1 MVFGVESVTQRLID
15 GKIEYD
21 AGSLKLSDY
30 KIELSIRKGETVK
43 GSFQITSRGGNPV
56 RGTVRASLLRMQCL
70 KTEFEGTQ
78 AQIVY
83 RFSGAGMEEGD
94 IQKGEFWIVSSA
106 GEYTIPFVVTVARDV
121 LTSLLGPVKNLFH
134 FANLAKTNW
143 DEAVSLFYRDDFVS
157 LFHGTDSRYLNTYL
171 GLSGMRGNQQNVD
184 EFLIEINKKQ
194 PIEYIPME
202 TMIHMEEPEDTAQG
216 RITITRNGWGY
227 TALAIETD
235 GDFLSVEKKVLTDD
249 DFLGNICNTGFLV
262 DRAGLHAGINFGF
275 VRLFNASVDIR
286 IEIRVMS
293 VRRRGMVF
301 SGKKEM
307 GRLTVSLMNYY
318 ADFRTKKLSSNVWIR
333 ESKKIVERMNELEEK
348 NIPARLFK
356 AQLLI
361 TEERLNEAKWILD
374 RVEQDLTY
382 GRRLPEHWCYYL
394 YLTSLVRRS
403 EVYVDEVTAQVEQI
417 YAEHPD
423 NWRIAWLL
431 LYLREEFSKSPYRKW
446 LFLENQF
453 YENCKSP
460 VLYMEALA
468 ILNANPTML
477 GKLSEFELQVLNYAA
492 KKNVLK
498 KDVILQLQNIA
509 PKIRQYSERV
519 FFILQKSY
527 ETTKDDE
534 TLQVLL
540 SFLIKGGCFGE
551 RYLSWYALGVEREL
565 RVTRLYE
572 YYMLSLPGDFEE
584 PLPKMVMMYFAY
596 HSELDYQGKSILY
609 ANVYRY
615 RDKYPEITFTY
626 RQFIERFLVEQIGM
640 GHINKQLA
648 YLYSEL
654 VTPAMLNADNAP
666 NFITLLFSHLIT
678 VKDSACRK
686 IVLIY
691 DRLKEEH
698 IFPVIDGKAVV
709 PVYDS
714 AYQILL
720 QDEHGNRRVSGEPYR
735 IEKLMIPGKFIK
747 EIGGMVTGH
756 LGLDLYLCEGGRGGV
771 VITSKNA
778 ECYKR
783 LWESEQVRDEFKRE
797 IRFRLA
803 QYLYDNDRISE
814 CDVMM
819 QSLAPEKM
827 GMRERSA
834 FLRLMI
840 LRGMHDKAYQWLC
853 TFGMEQVDVS
863 VAVRL
868 ISRLIARS
876 EFKRDEKLVS
886 LAFRTFEGG
895 KYDENILR
903 YLAAYYEGTTK
914 HLRDIWKAA
923 KDFDLDTGSL
933 CERILLQILFSGYYI
948 GEKNEL
954 FYHYVKNGARKQV
967 ELAYLTVS
975 AYDYFVRGNVV
986 DEKLFSYFTRLFYRG
1001 EELHDVCRLAYL
1013 KFYAESVPAAGEE
1026 VLQLAARFLEYF
1038 MSKGICFPFFADY
1051 AQAAGCVARLADET
1065 MIEYRT
1071 APGRRVSLHYVMQTE
1086 DAEGTYVTE
1095 PMTDMYEGIH
1105 VKSLVLFFGETL
1117 QYYITEE
1124 TAEGEQLTESAT
1136 ISKNDMSAANS
1147 GTRYSDVNDLVIA
1160 GTLQD
1165 YSGFHK
1171 MAAAYEEKS
1180 FLSERLFSPQV

>member
-1 MVFGVESVTQRLID
+1 MESVTQRLID

-21 AGSLKLSDY
+21 AGSLVLSDY
-30 KIELSIRKGETVK
+30 KIELTIKKGETVK
-43 GSFQITSRGGNPV
+43 GSFQLKSRGGNSV
-56 RGTVRASLLRMQCL
+56 KGTVRSSLLRMQCQ

-78 AQIVY
+78 AQIAY
-83 RFSGAGMEEGD
+83 CFSGIGMDEGD
-94 IQKGEFWIVSSA
+94 IQKGEFSIVSSA
-106 GEYTIPFVVTVARDV
+106 GEYTIPFVVTVAHSV
-121 LTSLLGPVKNLFH
+121 LTSLMGPVKNLFH

-143 DEAVSLFYRDDFVS
+143 DEAVALFYRDDFVS
-157 LFHGTDSRYLNTYL
+157 LFHGMDSRYLNTYL
-171 GLSGMRGNQQNVD
+171 GLSGMKGNQLNVD

-202 TMIHMEEPEDTAQG
+202 TLIRMEEPEDTSQG

-262 DRAGLHAGINFGF
+262 DSAGLHAGNNFGY

-286 IEIRVMS
+286 IEIQVTAAKRHGVI
-293 VRRRGMVF
+293 F

-307 GRLTVSLMNYY
+307 RRLTVSLMEYY
-318 ADFRTKKLSSNVWIR
+318 AAFRTKKLSSGVWLR

-348 NIPARLFK
+348 SIPARLFK

-361 TEERLNEAKWILD
+361 TEERINEAKWLLE

-382 GRRLPEHWCYYL
+382 GKRAPEHWCYYL
-394 YLTSLVRRS
+394 YLTSLIRRS
-403 EVYVDEVTAQVEQI
+403 EVYVDEVTREVEQI
-417 YAEHPD
+417 YAQHPE

-431 LYLREEFSKSPYRKW
+431 LYLREEFSKSPYKKW

-468 ILNANPTML
+468 LLNANPTML
-477 GKLSEFELQVLNYAA
+477 SKLSEFEIQVLNYAA
-492 KKNVLK
+492 KKDVLK
-498 KDVILQLQNIA
+498 KDVILQLQNLA
-509 PKIRQYSERV
+509 PKIKQYSDRM

-527 ETTKDDE
+527 QTTKNDE
-534 TLQVLL
+534 TLKLLL
-540 SFLIKGGCFGE
+540 SFLIKGGKFGE
-551 RYLSWYALGVEREL
+551 RYFSWYALGIEREL

-572 YYMLSLPGDFEE
+572 SYMLSLPDDFEGE
-584 PLPKMVMMYFAY
+584 LPKMVMMYFAY
-596 HSELDYQGKSILY
+596 HSELNYQGKSMLY
-609 ANVYRY
+609 ANIYRN
-615 RDKYPEITFTY
+615 REKYPEIAVTY
-626 RQFIERFLVEQIGM
+626 RQPVERFLIEQIGM

-654 VTPAMLNADNAP
+654 VTPAMLNEENAP
-666 NFITLLFSHLIT
+666 YFVSLLFSNLIT
-678 VKDSACRK
+678 VRDDACRQ

-691 DRLKEEH
+691 DRLKGEH
-698 IFPVIDGKAVV
+698 VYPVTDRKAIV
-709 PVYDS
+709 PIYGS
-714 AYQILL
+714 SYQILL
-720 QDEHGNRRVSGEPYR
+720 QDENGNRRVSGELYR
-735 IEKLMIPGKFIK
+735 IEKLMIPGHFIK
-747 EIGGMVTGH
+747 ELSGLVRDH
-756 LGLDLYLCEGGRGGV
+756 LGMDLYLCEGGLSGV
-771 VITSKNA
+771 VITAKNV

-783 LWESEQVRDEFKRE
+783 LWESEHVKEEFKRE
-797 IRFRLA
+797 IRLRLA
-803 QYLYDNDRISE
+803 QYLYDNDRIEE
-814 CDVMM
+814 CDAVM
-819 QSLAPEKM
+819 QSVKPEDM
-827 GMRERSA
+827 GTKERSE

-840 LRGMHDKAYQWLC
+840 LRAMYDRAYQWLC
-853 TFGMEQVDVS
+853 TFGMEQMDVA

-868 ISRLIARS
+868 LSRLIVRT
-876 EFKRDEKLVS
+876 EFKRDEKL
-886 LAFRTFEGG
+886 LALSFRTFAGG
-895 KYDENILR
+895 KYDENILS

-914 HLRDIWKAA
+914 QLRDIWKAS
-923 KDFDLDTGSL
+923 KDFELDVNHL

-954 FYHYVKNGARKQV
+954 FYSYVKNGARKQV
-967 ELAYLTVS
+967 ELAYLTVC
-975 AYDYFVRGNVV
+975 AYDFFVRGNVV
-986 DEKLFSYFTRLFYRG
+986 DEKLFPYFTRLFYRG

-1013 KFYAESVPAAGEE
+1013 KFYADSVSSAAEE
-1026 VLQLAARFLEYF
+1026 VLQLAGHFLEYF

-1051 AQAAGCVARLADET
+1051 AQVVKCVARCADET

-1071 APGRRVSLHYVMQTE
+1071 VPGRRVLLHYVMQTQSG
-1086 DAEGTYVTE
+1086 DGAYVTE
-1095 PMTDMYEGIH
+1095 PMTDMYGGIYI
-1105 VKSLVLFFGETL
+1105 KSLVLFFGETL

-1136 ISKNDMSAANS
+1136 ISKNDMSS
-1147 GTRYSDVNDLVIA
+1147 GSGGTRYTDVNDLVIA

-1171 MAAAYEEKS
+1171 MYAAYEEKS
-1180 FLSERLFSPQV
+1180 FLTAKLFSMQTGE

>member
-1 MVFGVESVTQRLID
+1 MESVTQRLID

-21 AGSLKLSDY
+21 AGSLVLSDY
-30 KIELSIRKGETVK
+30 KIELSIQKGETVE

-56 RGTVRASLLRMQCL
+56 RGTVRSSLLRMQC
-70 KTEFEGTQ
+70 KKAEFEGTQ
-78 AQIVY
+78 TRIVY
-83 RFSGAGMEEGD
+83 RFSGVGMDEGD
-94 IQKGEFWIVSSA
+94 IQKGEFSIVSSA
-106 GEYTIPFVVTVARDV
+106 GEYTIPFVVSVAHSV

-143 DEAVSLFYRDDFVS
+143 DEAVALFYRDDFLS
-157 LFHGTDSRYLNTYL
+157 LFNGADSRYLNTYL
-171 GLSGMRGNQQNVD
+171 GLSGMKGNQQNVD

-194 PIEYIPME
+194 PVEYIPME
-202 TMIHMEEPEDTAQG
+202 TLIRMEEPEDISQG

-262 DRAGLHAGINFGF
+262 DSAGLHEGNNFGY
-275 VRLFNASVDIR
+275 VRLFNAAVDIR
-286 IEIRVMS
+286 IEILVTAAK
-293 VRRRGMVF
+293 RRGVVF

-307 GRLTVSLMNYY
+307 RRLTVSLMDYY
-318 ADFRTKKLSSNVWIR
+318 AAFRTKKLSSGVWIR
-333 ESKKIVERMNELEEK
+333 ESKKIVDRMNELEERSV
-348 NIPARLFK
+348 PARLFK

-361 TEERLNEAKWILD
+361 TEDRTNEAKWILE

-382 GRRLPEHWCYYL
+382 GKRAPEHWCYYL
-394 YLTSLVRRS
+394 YLTSLIRRS
-403 EVYVDEVTAQVEQI
+403 EVYVDEVTSEVEQI
-417 YAEHPD
+417 YAQHPE

-431 LYLREEFSKSPYRKW
+431 LYLREEFSKSPYKKW

-453 YENCKSP
+453 HENCRSP

-468 ILNANPTML
+468 LLNANPTML

-492 KKNVLK
+492 KKDVLK
-498 KDVILQLQNIA
+498 KDVVLQLQNLA
-509 PKIRQYSERV
+509 PKVKQYSDRM

-527 ETTKDDE
+527 KTTKNDE

-540 SFLIKGGCFGE
+540 SFLIKGGMFGE
-551 RYLSWYALGVEREL
+551 RYFSWYALGIEREL

-572 YYMLSLPGDFEE
+572 YYMLSLPGDFEGE
-584 PLPKMVMMYFAY
+584 LPKMVMMYFAY
-596 HSELDYQGKSILY
+596 HSELDYQGKSMLY
-609 ANVYRY
+609 ANIYRN
-615 RDKYPEITFTY
+615 RAKYPEIAVTY
-626 RQFIERFLVEQIGM
+626 RRLIERFLIEQIGM

-654 VTPAMLNADNAP
+654 VTPAMLNEENAP
-666 NFITLLFSHLIT
+666 QFITLLFSHLIT
-678 VKDSACRK
+678 VRDDKCRQ

-691 DRLKEEH
+691 DRLKGEH
-698 IFPVIDGKAVV
+698 VYPVTDRKAVV
-709 PVYDS
+709 PIYDS
-714 AYQILL
+714 SCQILL
-720 QDEHGNRRVSGEPYR
+720 QDENGNRRVSGELYR
-735 IEKLMIPGKFIK
+735 IEKLMIPGRFIK
-747 EIGGMVTGH
+747 ELGGLVRSH
-756 LGLDLYLCEGGRGGV
+756 LGMDLYLCESGRGGV
-771 VITSKNA
+771 VITAKNV

-783 LWESEQVRDEFKRE
+783 LWESGYVKEEFKRE
-797 IRFRLA
+797 LRLRLA
-803 QYLYDNDRISE
+803 QFLYDNDRIEE
-814 CDVMM
+814 CDAVIH
-819 QSLAPEKM
+819 SVAPEDM
-827 GMRERSA
+827 GTRERSA

-840 LRGMHDKAYQWLC
+840 LRTMYDRAYQWLC
-853 TFGMEQVDVS
+853 TFGMEQVDAA

-868 ISRLIARS
+868 LGRMIVRT
-876 EFKRDEKLVS
+876 EFKRDEKLIS
-886 LAFRTFEGG
+886 LAFSTFEGG

-923 KDFDLDTGSL
+923 RDFELDVNSL

-948 GEKNEL
+948 GEKDEL
-954 FYHYVKNGARKQV
+954 FYSYVKNGAGKQV
-967 ELAYLTVS
+967 ELAYLTVC
-975 AYDYFVRGNVV
+975 AYDFFVRGNVV

-1013 KFYAESVPAAGEE
+1013 KFYADSVSSAGEE
-1026 VLQLAARFLEYF
+1026 VVQLAGRFLEYF
-1038 MSKGICFPFFADY
+1038 MSKGIRFPFFADY
-1051 AQAAGCVARLADET
+1051 AQAVSCAARCADET

-1071 APGRRVSLHYVMQTE
+1071 VPGRRVLLHYVMQTE
-1086 DAEGTYVTE
+1086 GGDGAYVTE

-1105 VKSLVLFFGETL
+1105 IKSLVLFFGETL

-1136 ISKNDMSAANS
+1136 ISKNDMSAGS
-1147 GTRYSDVNDLVIA
+1147 GGTRYTDINDLVIA

-1171 MAAAYEEKS
+1171 MYAAYEEKS
-1180 FLSERLFSPQV
+1180 FLTAKLFSAQTQD

>member
-1 MVFGVESVTQRLID
+1 MESVTQRLID

-43 GSFQITSRGGNPV
+43 GNFQITSRGGNPV
-56 RGTVRASLLRMQCL
+56 RGTVRSSLLRMECL
-70 KTEFEGTQ
+70 KTSFEGTQ
-78 AQIVY
+78 VQIDY
-83 RFSGAGMEEGD
+83 RFSGIGMEEGD
-94 IQKGEFWIVSSA
+94 IQKGEFLIVSSA
-106 GEYTIPFVVTVARDV
+106 GEYTIPIVVTVVRDV

-143 DEAVSLFYRDDFVS
+143 DEAVSLFYREDFVS

-171 GLSGMRGNQQNVD
+171 GLSSMRGNQQNVD

-202 TMIHMEEPEDTAQG
+202 TLIRMEEPEDTAQG

-262 DRAGLHAGINFGF
+262 DRAGLHAGRNYGC

-286 IEIRVMS
+286 IEIQVTS
-293 VRRRGMVF
+293 VRQRGVLF

-307 GRLTVSLMNYY
+307 RRLTVSLMDYY
-318 ADFRTKKLSSNVWIR
+318 ASFRTKKLSAGVWMK

-348 NIPARLFK
+348 SIPARLFK

-361 TEERLNEAKWILD
+361 TEERMNEAKWLLD

-431 LYLREEFSKSPYRKW
+431 LYLREEFSKSPYKKW
-446 LFLENQF
+446 LFLEHQF
-453 YENCKSP
+453 NENCKSP

-477 GKLSEFELQVLNYAA
+477 NKLSEFEFQVLNFAA
-492 KKNVLK
+492 KKDALK
-498 KDVILQLQNIA
+498 KDVILQLQNVA
-509 PKIRQYSERV
+509 PKVRHYSERM
-519 FFILQKSY
+519 FFILKKSY
-527 ETTKDDE
+527 ETMKDDE
-534 TLQVLL
+534 TLQILL
-540 SFLIKGGCFGE
+540 SFLIKGGRFGE
-551 RYLSWYALGVEREL
+551 RYFAWYALGVEREL

-572 YYMLSLPGDFEE
+572 YYMLSLPQDFEGE
-584 PLPKMVMMYFAY
+584 LPKMVMMYFAY
-596 HSELDYQGKSILY
+596 HSELDYHGKSMLY

-615 RDKYPEITFTY
+615 RDQYPEIAVAY
-626 RQFIERFLVEQIGM
+626 RQFVERFLVEQIGM

-654 VTPAMLNADNAP
+654 VTPAMLAAGNNAAS
-666 NFITLLFSHLIT
+666 FVTLLFSHLIT
-678 VKDSACRK
+678 VKDDACRQV
-686 IVLIY
+686 VLIY
-691 DRLKEEH
+691 DRLKGEH
-698 IFPVIDGKAVV
+698 VYPVTDRKTVV
-709 PVYDS
+709 PIYDS

-720 QDEHGNRRVSGEPYR
+720 QDESGNRRVSGEPYR
-735 IEKLMIPGKFIK
+735 IEKLMIPGHFIK
-747 EIGGMVTGH
+747 ELGGMVSGH
-756 LGLDLYLCEGGRGGV
+756 LGMDLYLCEGGRGSV
-771 VITSKNA
+771 VITSKNV

-783 LWESEQVRDEFKRE
+783 LWASEQVREEFKRE
-797 IRFRLA
+797 IRLKLT
-803 QYLYDNDRISE
+803 QYLYDNDRIQE
-814 CDVMM
+814 CDAILK
-819 QSLAPEKM
+819 SLVPEDM

-840 LRGMHDKAYQWLC
+840 LRGMHEKAYQWLC
-853 TFGMEQVDVS
+853 TFGMEQVDIS
-863 VAVRL
+863 AAVRL

-876 EFKRDEKLVS
+876 EFKRDEKLLS
-886 LAFRTFEGG
+886 LAFMTFEGG

-923 KDFDLDTGSL
+923 KEFDLDTGSL

-954 FYHYVKNGARKQV
+954 FYQYVKSGARKQV

-1001 EELHDVCRLAYL
+1001 EELHDVCRMAYL
-1013 KFYAESVPAAGEE
+1013 KFYAESVHTAGEE
-1026 VLQLAARFLEYF
+1026 VLQLADRFLEYF
-1038 MSKGICFPFFADY
+1038 MAKGICFPFFADY
-1051 AQAAGCVARLADET
+1051 AQVVGCAARLADET

-1071 APGRRVSLHYVMQTE
+1071 APGRRVTLHYVME
-1086 DAEGTYVTE
+1086 AEGAGGAYVTE
-1095 PMTDMYEGIH
+1095 PMTDMFEGIH
-1105 VKSLVLFFGETL
+1105 IKSLVLFFGETL

-1136 ISKNDMSAANS
+1136 ISKNDMGAANS
-1147 GTRYSDVNDLVIA
+1147 GTRYSDINDLVIA

-1171 MAAAYEEKS
+1171 MVDAYEEKS
-1180 FLSERLFSPQV
+1180 FLTEKLFSPRADG